1 MPRYFYKAKSI
12 KGEEKSGFIETK
24 DIHQLSRELH
34 SQGFTLINARL
45 EEQLKKDRFNIVLPT
60 FGGVSLTEKMFFIRN
75 LQVMI
80 TAGLPLP
87 RAIKS
92 LSKQVKNPEF
102 RKALSEIEDKIVEGK
117 SLSESLVYYPAIFP
131 ELFVNMIKVGEES
144 GTLEK
149 VLETLGTQMEKQ
161 HLLKSKVTSAMIYP
175 AIIICAMIAVGT
187 LMLIMVVPKLAETF
201 EDLKLELPAST
212 KAVIGFGTFMAGN
225 WHLVFLFLIL
235 FAIVFAR
242 ILKIEAVKK
251 IVDRVL
257 LKIPVIDSII
267 KITNSAYATRNLSS
281 LIGAGISLPKSLE
294 ITSGTLGNYYFK
306 SAMKEAAEKV
316 RKGSKLSEV
325 LADYE
330 NVYPSIVI
338 QMMAVGE
345 ETGETSRVLGEL
357 ADFFEEE
364 VANVT
369 KNLTAVI
376 EPILMIIIGITIGFF
391 AVSMV
396 QPMYSML
403 GNL

>member
-12 KGEEKSGFIETK
+12 KGEEKSGFIEAK
-24 DIHQLSRELH
+24 DIHQLSRKLH
-34 SQGFTLINARL
+34 SQGFTLINAQL
-45 EEQLKKDRFNIVLPT
+45 EEELKKDRFNIVLPT

-80 TAGLPLP
+80 AAGLPLP

-92 LSKQVKNPEF
+92 LSKQVKTPEF
-102 RKALSEIEDKIVEGK
+102 RKALSEIKDKVVEGK
-117 SLSESLVYYPAIFP
+117 SLSEALAYYPAIFP
-131 ELFVNMIKVGEES
+131 ELFINMVKVGEES

-175 AIIICAMIAVGT
+175 TIIICAMIAVGV
-187 LMLIMVVPKLAETF
+187 LMLTMVVPKLAETF
-201 EDLKLELPAST
+201 EDLDLELPAST

-235 FAIVFAR
+235 FAIVFTR

-251 IVDRVL
+251 IFDRIL
-257 LKIPVIDSII
+257 LKIPVVNSII

-294 ITSGTLGNYYFK
+294 ITSGTLQNYYFK
-306 SAMKEAAEKV
+306 SAMSEAAKKV
-316 RKGSKLSEV
+316 RKGGKLSEV
-325 LADYE
+325 LTDYK

-345 ETGETSRVLGEL
+345 ETGETSKVLEEL

-364 VANVT
+364 VSNVT

-376 EPILMIIIGITIGFF
+376 EPVLMIIIGITIGFF

-403 GNL
+403 GNI